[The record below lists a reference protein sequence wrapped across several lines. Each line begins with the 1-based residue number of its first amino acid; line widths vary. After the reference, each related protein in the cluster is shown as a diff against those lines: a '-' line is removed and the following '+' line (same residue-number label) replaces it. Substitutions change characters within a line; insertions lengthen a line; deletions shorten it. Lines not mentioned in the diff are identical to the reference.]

1 VKLKHLKIGN
11 NTRQVSRL
19 GVNKIKEMIKTAG
32 WVPHKGILYV
42 MPTEEHAQR
51 CEEAFKKYDFSKVVG
66 KVSNSCQCLEFIMF
80 VPCENWLNMFH

>member
-1 VKLKHLKIGN
+1 MKLKHLKIGN

-19 GVNKIKEMIKTAG
+19 RVNKIKEMIKTAG

-42 MPTEEHAQR
+42 MPTEEHAQS

-66 KVSNSCQCLEFIMF
+66 KVSNSCKCLEFIMF